1 MFSARFFLFTL
12 VKECFALN
20 INDVV
25 KYCQNESLDEK
36 MLNKS
41 YISEE
46 EIYESF
52 LTIIKTQG
60 SMGAWDGAAC

>member
-1 MFSARFFLFTL
+1 
-12 VKECFALN
+12 
-20 INDVV
+20 
-25 KYCQNESLDEK
+25 
-36 MLNKS
+36 LNKS